1 MAEVVIGPLVSMV
14 KEKVSSYLLDQYKVM
29 EGMEQQREIL
39 ERKLPAI
46 LDVIE
51 DAEEKGAFRP
61 GVSAWLRALKKV
73 AYEANDVFDE
83 FKYEALRRDA
93 RKKGQ
98 FNMLGMDV
106 VSLFPSYNPIMFR
119 NKMGKKLQKIVGS
132 IEVLVSEM
140 NSFGFI
146 HRQQAPPSNQW
157 RQTDSI
163 MADSEK
169 DIIRRSRDEEK
180 KKIVKIL
187 HNHASS
193 NRDLLVLP
201 IVGMAGLGK
210 TTFVQLIYNE
220 PEIKNHFELWRWCC
234 VSDDF
239 DVGNIANSICNST
252 EKDHEK
258 ALQDLQEAISG
269 KRYLIVLDDVWNREA
284 DKWEK
289 LKTCLKLGGKGSAI
303 LTTTR
308 DSQVARIMIT
318 GVVEAYN
325 LEKLGEEYTKEII
338 QTRAFSLAGSDELSE
353 IVQKFVDRCQG
364 SPLAAKAFGSMLSTK
379 TSILEW
385 KNIIAKSDIC
395 NEKTGILPILKLSY
409 ADLPSH
415 MKQCFAFCA
424 IFPKNYEINV
434 ENLIQ
439 LWMAHDFIPLEEK
452 YHFETTSGE
461 EIFKELAWR
470 SFFQDVKQTP
480 LVCSNN
486 GDRVQLRYTTT
497 CKIHDLMHDIALYVM
512 GKECVTITDRSYRK
526 ELLSNRSTYHLLVS
540 RHRTGDHFDD
550 FLRKQSTTLRT
561 LLYPTWNTYGSIHHL
576 SKCISLRGLQL
587 YEIKELPIRPIK
599 LKHLRYLNLSENC
612 DIKELPEDI
621 SILYHLQT
629 LNVSHCIRLR
639 RLPKDMK
646 YMTSLRHLYT
656 NGCKNLEYMPPDL
669 GHLTSLQ
676 TLTYFVVGAISGCST
691 VRELQNLNLCG
702 ELELC
707 GLENVSEAQAST
719 VNIENKVKLTHLSL
733 EWSNDHLV
741 DEPDRQKK
749 VLDALKPHD
758 GLLMLRI
765 AFYKGNGFPTWM
777 TDLSVLQNLAELY
790 LVGCSMC
797 EEFPQFC
804 HLNVLKVLCLTSLDN
819 LASLCSYTTSNFFP
833 ALRELQLHRL
843 ERLERWSATEGE
855 EVTFPLLES
864 ASIMNCPMLKSLPKA
879 PKLRILKLVEE
890 KAELS
895 LLILRSRFS
904 SLSKLTLSVSD
915 GNAGLELD
923 QNYEA
928 PLSEMEL
935 CGCAFF
941 FPLGPSR
948 PTVGIWKWFGQLV
961 DLKIESCDVLVYWPE
976 EEFICLVS
984 LKNLAI
990 EKCNNLI
997 GHRHVSG
1004 ESTRVPSDQLLPYLT
1019 SLSIRQCK
1027 SLEEI
1032 FRLPPSLTS
1041 ISIHDCRNLQLMW
1054 REDKTESESVIQ
1066 VERRSEH
1073 CNDLASTIVPDQQ
1086 SPSLRNNSLPCLESL
1101 TIGRCHRLVTL
1112 NHLPPTVKSL
1122 GIGQCDNLHS
1132 VQLDA
1137 LNHSL
1142 KKLLIFGCEK
1152 LCSVSGQL
1160 DALKRLIID
1169 HCNKL
1174 ESLDCLGDL
1183 PSLRILRLEG
1193 CRRLQSVAGCH
1204 GRYPLLQDITIK
1216 YCPAINVKPL
1226 YERLGQRIDSLE
1238 IRELSDVHSRNP
1250 EEGERRQKDCRN
1262 ILDEIKVIYRQ
1273 ENNKNTKTKKS
1284 IKEVGKPRVFDQY
1297 LEELGWPPYQPLWD
1311 FFGRYAYSVPTE

>member
-140 NSFGFI
+140 NSFGYI
-146 HRQQAPPSNQW
+146 HRQQAPASNQW

-201 IVGMAGLGK
+201 I
-210 TTFVQLIYNE
+210 
-220 PEIKNHFELWRWCC
+220 
-234 VSDDF
+234 
-239 DVGNIANSICNST
+239 
-252 EKDHEK
+252 
-258 ALQDLQEAISG
+258 DLQEAISG

-325 LEKLGEEYTKEII
+325 LEKLGEQYTKEII

-749 VLDALKPHD
+749 
-758 GLLMLRI
+758 
-765 AFYKGNGFPTWM
+765 
-777 TDLSVLQNLAELY
+777 
-790 LVGCSMC
+790 
-797 EEFPQFC
+797 
-804 HLNVLKVLCLTSLDN
+804 
-819 LASLCSYTTSNFFP
+819 
-833 ALRELQLHRL
+833 
-843 ERLERWSATEGE
+843 
-855 EVTFPLLES
+855 
-864 ASIMNCPMLKSLPKA
+864 
-879 PKLRILKLVEE
+879 
-890 KAELS
+890 
-895 LLILRSRFS
+895 
-904 SLSKLTLSVSD
+904 
-915 GNAGLELD
+915 
-923 QNYEA
+923 
-928 PLSEMEL
+928 
-935 CGCAFF
+935 
-941 FPLGPSR
+941 
-948 PTVGIWKWFGQLV
+948 
-961 DLKIESCDVLVYWPE
+961 
-976 EEFICLVS
+976 
-984 LKNLAI
+984 
-990 EKCNNLI
+990 
-997 GHRHVSG
+997 
-1004 ESTRVPSDQLLPYLT
+1004 
-1019 SLSIRQCK
+1019 
-1027 SLEEI
+1027 
-1032 FRLPPSLTS
+1032 
-1041 ISIHDCRNLQLMW
+1041 LMW

-1137 LNHSL
+1137 LKHSL

-1160 DALKRLIID
+1160 DALKLLIID

-1250 EEGERRQKDCRN
+1250 EEGPFRS
-1262 ILDEIKVIYRQ
+1262 
-1273 ENNKNTKTKKS
+1273 TF
-1284 IKEVGKPRVFDQY
+1284 P
-1297 LEELGWPPYQPLWD
+1297 
-1311 FFGRYAYSVPTE
+1311 

>member
-1 MAEVVIGPLVSMV
+1 MV

-83 FKYEALRRDA
+83 FKYEALWRDA

-106 VSLFPSYNPIMFR
+106 VSLFPSYNLIMFR

-169 DIIRRSRDEEK
+169 DIVRRSRDKEK
-180 KKIVKIL
+180 NKIVKIL
-187 HNHASS
+187 HDHVGC

-210 TTFVQLIYNE
+210 TTFVQLIYND
-220 PEIKNHFELWRWCC
+220 PEIKNHFELRRWCC

-258 ALQDLQEAISG
+258 TLQDLQEAISG

-325 LEKLGEEYTKEII
+325 LENLGEEYTKEII

-353 IVQKFVDRCQG
+353 IVQKFVDSCQG

-385 KNIIAKSDIC
+385 KNILAKSDIC

-424 IFPKNYEINV
+424 IFPKDYEINV

-439 LWMAHDFIPLEEK
+439 LWMAHDFIPLKEQ
-452 YHFETTSGE
+452 YHFETTSPECTTIMDG
-461 EIFKELAWR
+461 
-470 SFFQDVKQTP
+470 
-480 LVCSNN
+480 SN
-486 GDRVQLRYTTT
+486 
-497 CKIHDLMHDIALYVM
+497 H
-512 GKECVTITDRSYRK
+512 K
-526 ELLSNRSTYHLLVS
+526 ELLSNRPTYHLLVS
-540 RHRTGDHFDD
+540 RHRTGDLFDD
-550 FLRKQSTTLRT
+550 FLRKQSATLRT
-561 LLYPTWNTYGSIHHL
+561 LLYPTRNTYGSIHHL

-629 LNVSHCIRLR
+629 LNVSHCISLR

-656 NGCKNLEYMPPDL
+656 NGCKNLEYMPPEL

-676 TLTYFVVGAISGCST
+676 TLTYFVVGAVSGCST

-702 ELELC
+702 ELELR
-707 GLENVSEAQAST
+707 GLENVSEAHACT

-733 EWSNDHLV
+733 EWRNGHLV
-741 DEPDRQKK
+741 DEPDHQKK

-765 AFYKGNGFPTWM
+765 AFYEGSGFPTWM
-777 TDLSVLQNLAELY
+777 TDVSMLQNLSELY

-797 EEFPQFC
+797 GEVPQFC
-804 HLNVLKVLCLTSLDN
+804 HLNVLKVLCLTSLDK
-819 LASLCSYTTSNFFP
+819 LTSLCSYTTSNFFP
-833 ALRELQLHRL
+833 ALRELQLNHL
-843 ERLERWSATEGE
+843 ERLERWSVMEGE
-855 EVTFPLLES
+855 EATFPLLERV
-864 ASIMNCPMLKSLPKA
+864 SIMKCPMLKSLPKA
-879 PKLRILKLVEE
+879 PKLRILKLDEE

-915 GNAGLELD
+915 GNSALELD
-923 QNYEA
+923 HNHEA

-941 FPLGPSR
+941 FPSGPPR
-948 PTVGIWKWFGQLV
+948 PTAGIWKWFGQLV

-984 LKNLAI
+984 LKNLSI
-990 EKCNNLI
+990 ENCNNLI
-997 GHRHVSG
+997 GHRQASG
-1004 ESTRVPSDQLLPYLT
+1004 GSTRVSSDQVLPYLT
-1019 SLSIRQCK
+1019 SLSIRQYE
-1027 SLEEI
+1027 SLEEM

-1041 ISIHDCRNLQLMW
+1041 IFIRGCRNLQLMW
-1054 REDKTESESVIQ
+1054 SEDDIELENVIQ
-1066 VERRSEH
+1066 VEGRSEH
-1073 CNDLASTIVPDQQ
+1073 CNDLASTSVPDQQ
-1086 SPSLRNNSLPCLESL
+1086 SPSPRNNSLPC
-1101 TIGRCHRLVTL
+1101 
-1112 NHLPPTVKSL
+1112 
-1122 GIGQCDNLHS
+1122 
-1132 VQLDA
+1132 
-1137 LNHSL
+1137 
-1142 KKLLIFGCEK
+1142 
-1152 LCSVSGQL
+1152 
-1160 DALKRLIID
+1160 
-1169 HCNKL
+1169 
-1174 ESLDCLGDL
+1174 
-1183 PSLRILRLEG
+1183 
-1193 CRRLQSVAGCH
+1193 
-1204 GRYPLLQDITIK
+1204 
-1216 YCPAINVKPL
+1216 
-1226 YERLGQRIDSLE
+1226 
-1238 IRELSDVHSRNP
+1238 
-1250 EEGERRQKDCRN
+1250 
-1262 ILDEIKVIYRQ
+1262 
-1273 ENNKNTKTKKS
+1273 
-1284 IKEVGKPRVFDQY
+1284 
-1297 LEELGWPPYQPLWD
+1297 
-1311 FFGRYAYSVPTE
+1311 